1 MSGDG
6 KLTYRLIHLSCL
18 LIGGMVGPGMIGT
31 GGFAITLLEVVKLY
45 DLPMVVEDMA
55 EPM

>member
-18 LIGGMVGPGMIGT
+18 FIGGMIGRGMTGT
-31 GGFAITLLEVVKLY
+31 GGFAITLLEVVNLY
-45 DLPMVVEDMA
+45 EITMVMEEMA

>member
-1 MSGDG
+1 MR
-6 KLTYRLIHLSCL
+6 LTYRLIHLSCL
-18 LIGGMVGPGMIGT
+18 LIGGMVGLGMIGT

>member
-6 KLTYRLIHLSCL
+6 KLTYKLIHLSCL
-18 LIGGMVGPGMIGT
+18 FIRGMIGRGMTGT
-31 GGFAITLLEVVKLY
+31 GGFAITLLEVVNLY
-45 DLPMVVEDMA
+45 EITMVMEEMA